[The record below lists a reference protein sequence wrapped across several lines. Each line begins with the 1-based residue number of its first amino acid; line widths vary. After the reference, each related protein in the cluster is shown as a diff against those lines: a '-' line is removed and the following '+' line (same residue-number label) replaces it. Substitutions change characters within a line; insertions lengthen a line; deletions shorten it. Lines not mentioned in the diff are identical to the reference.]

1 MFAKIA
7 ILRYMLLV
15 NEFDGVN
22 LVKDL
27 TIAEAQIVL
36 DVTRQTLLSWIKSGH
51 IKASKS
57 AGIKGPWLIPA
68 EEVEAKRIE
77 RIAALQQ
84 EIDALSKS
92 VEEFLAQ

>member
-1 MFAKIA
+1 
-7 ILRYMLLV
+7 MLLI
-15 NEFDGVN
+15 NEFDGVG

-36 DVTRQTLLSWIKSGH
+36 DVTRQTLLTWIKSGY

-57 AGIKGPWLIPA
+57 AGAKGPWLIPA
-68 EEVEAKRIE
+68 EEVEAKRKE
-77 RIAALQQ
+77 RIAALEE
-84 EIDALSKS
+84 EIKALSRS